1 MNMKKEHKAEE
12 YKKWLDT
19 EADKVCSHGQNL
31 KKIYNRISFARLGTF
46 LIFLLG
52 ILMAYALKNWYMLF
66 VAFAGGAGFVI
77 LLVKHNSIAYGQD
90 YYERRGRVIRQM
102 KMRADGKWSESGDTG
117 AEFFDANDYVA
128 KDLDLLGSHSLYQML
143 CVAHT
148 ELGRKKL
155 AEVLKMAGKA
165 EISADTIRKRQCLVK
180 ELAEHR
186 EFRIHYEA
194 LALEQGKEETD
205 KKKTKNKDSE
215 QLEPVSDEA
224 GLPDKNWLPVLSVI
238 ATLLPVL
245 MLVCF
250 VGAVLHI
257 WNMAWILILFFGG
270 LLFSWIIGGY
280 CDKYTGEMF
289 YNQRTLRSNVL
300 LMEAFLQEEFHDD
313 NLIDMQ
319 KLIMNK
325 DAVNAVDGM
334 KQLERLLAVYNLR
347 HNPIV
352 HWLLSGIFLYDVH
365 LARLADAWKRKYA
378 QSIEDCMQILSDIEM
393 LNSLAVLAEI
403 RDCTFP
409 VILDKEDD
417 LQIIIKEGCHPLI
430 SYEKAVAN
438 SVELCSKTQVVTG
451 SNMSGKTTFLRMIG
465 VNVILAYSGA
475 PVCAEDMQLS
485 IMRTYTSMRVSDD
498 VNHGISTFYAEI
510 LRIKEMVEYGAKG
523 KPMLCLIDEIFKGTN
538 SADRIVGAEAVI
550 KKLMKKHIIALV
562 STHDFELCRLADN
575 YHFEEYYD
583 EDGIKFDYQLKSGP
597 CKTTNALH
605 LLKLA
610 GITEE

>member
-1 MNMKKEHKAEE
+1 MKNEHKAEE
-12 YKKWLDT
+12 YKKWLNA
-19 EADKVCSHGQNL
+19 EADSIHNHEQSL
-31 KKIYNRISFARLGTF
+31 KQIYNRISFARLGTF
-46 LIFLLG
+46 LIFAAG
-52 ILMAYALKNWYMLF
+52 ILLAYALMNWYMLF
-66 VAFAGGAGFVI
+66 IAVAGGVGFVC
-77 LLVKHNSIAYGQD
+77 LLVKHNAIAYGQD
-90 YYERRGRVIRQM
+90 YYERRSRVIEQM
-102 KMRADGKWSESGDTG
+102 KRRADGKWSEAGDTG
-117 AEFFDANDYVA
+117 MEFCHADDYVA
-128 KDLDLLGSHSLYQML
+128 KDLDLLGEHSLYQML

-148 ELGRKKL
+148 EPGRKKL

-165 EISADTIRKRQCLVK
+165 EVSADTIRKRQCMVK

-186 EFRIHYEA
+186 EFRIHYET

-205 KKKTKNKDSE
+205 KKKAKNKDSE
-215 QLEPVSDEA
+215 QLKPVSDET
-224 GLPDKNWLPVLSVI
+224 GLPNKNWLTVLSVI

-270 LLFSWIIGGY
+270 LLFSWIISGY

-289 YNQRTLRSNVL
+289 CNQRTLRSNVL
-300 LMEAFLQEEFHDD
+300 LMEALLQEEFHDD

-319 KLIMNK
+319 KQIMNK
-325 DAVNAVDGM
+325 DTVNAVDGM

-365 LARLADAWKRKYA
+365 LARLADGWKRKYA
-378 QSIEDCMQILSDIEM
+378 QSIEDCVQILSDIEM
-393 LNSLAVLAEI
+393 LNSLAVLTEI
-403 RDCTFP
+403 RECTFP
-409 VILDKEDD
+409 VILDKKDE
-417 LQIIIKEGCHPLI
+417 LEIIIKEGYHPLI

-465 VNVILAYSGA
+465 MNVILAYSGA
-475 PVCAEDMQLS
+475 PVCAENMRLS
-485 IMRTYTSMRVSDD
+485 IMRTYTSMRVADD

-510 LRIKEMVEYGAKG
+510 LRIKEMVEYGNNG
-523 KPMLCLIDEIFKGTN
+523 EPMLCLIDEIFKGTN

-583 EDGIKFDYQLKSGP
+583 EDGIQFDYKLKSGP